1 MRSEHEQKII
11 NAFLKIYSQ
20 YQNPIW
26 TSETLDYLVLEKYKE
41 EFKRLSD
48 EEQWEIRNLLG
59 AIARLYR

>member
-11 NAFLKIYSQ
+11 DAFLKIYAQ
-20 YQNPIW
+20 HKNPIW
-26 TSETLDYLVLEKYKE
+26 ASETLDYLILEKHKE